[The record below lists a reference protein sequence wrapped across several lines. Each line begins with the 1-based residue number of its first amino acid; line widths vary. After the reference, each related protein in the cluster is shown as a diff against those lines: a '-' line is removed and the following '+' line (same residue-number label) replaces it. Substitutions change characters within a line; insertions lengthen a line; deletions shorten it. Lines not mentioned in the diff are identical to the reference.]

1 MKYFFYLDET
11 GDHGLDFID
20 KNFPLFLLCG
30 CLIREDHLRILEK
43 EVRDFKCNYFKT
55 DKVILHSRDIRKCQ
69 ASFQILFDLELKARF
84 YKDLN
89 SIIEKAAF
97 RIIGAGINKEDHV
110 KRYGLGAK
118 DPYALS
124 LSFIIERLIFCLNT
138 LNAEATVEI
147 VIEERGKKEDR
158 LLLSHFNS
166 TMDKGTYYV
175 SSERLKKKVVKFEY
189 YAKKD
194 NITGLQIADLCA
206 YPLARNILYP
216 EVPYLSF
223 DIIKSKIYCSE
234 KGEYV
239 GWGLKIFP

>member
-110 KRYGLGAK
+110 KRYGLGTK

-124 LSFIIERLIFCLNT
+124 LSFIIERLIFCLDT

-175 SSERLKKKVVKFEY
+175 SSERLKKHNRFP
-189 YAKKD
+189 
-194 NITGLQIADLCA
+194 C
-206 YPLARNILYP
+206 PL
-216 EVPYLSF
+216 
-223 DIIKSKIYCSE
+223 
-234 KGEYV
+234 
-239 GWGLKIFP
+239 